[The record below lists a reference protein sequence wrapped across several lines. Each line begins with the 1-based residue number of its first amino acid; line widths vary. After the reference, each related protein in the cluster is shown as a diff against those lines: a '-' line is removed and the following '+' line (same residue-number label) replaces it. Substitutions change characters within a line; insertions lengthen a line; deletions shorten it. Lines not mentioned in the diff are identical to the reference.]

1 MNRISE
7 GCLDSQWY
15 QIVTA
20 LISWSST
27 CYMSML
33 EVVWLVS
40 AVCYNSSFGCNRS
53 VFSLCQLFWCG
64 EGFESDR
71 SVFSLRQ
78 LCGTVTSL
86 DVRGAYFS
94 IAIFLL
100 IPLELICSEAHTARR
115 VGYGFL
121 NSRGRKAPAPAHC
134 SHLMHCTLMY
144 WLRIIAPTRYLHI
157 L

>member
-1 MNRISE
+1 M
-7 GCLDSQWY
+7 
-15 QIVTA
+15 V
-20 LISWSST
+20 
-27 CYMSML
+27 

-115 VGYGFL
+115 VGYGF
-121 NSRGRKAPAPAHC
+121 
-134 SHLMHCTLMY
+134 
-144 WLRIIAPTRYLHI
+144 
-157 L
+157 